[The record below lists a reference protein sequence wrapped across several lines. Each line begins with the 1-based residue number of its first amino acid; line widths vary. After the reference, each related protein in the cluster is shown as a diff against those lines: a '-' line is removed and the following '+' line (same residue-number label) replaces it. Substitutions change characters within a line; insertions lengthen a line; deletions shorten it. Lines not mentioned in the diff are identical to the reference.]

1 MPRGSAHGKLTAW
14 VEPTR
19 PSAVAVGGR
28 SAVRQAAARVA
39 HGPVALLDKHD
50 SACEDA
56 QNRPIGAL
64 IAAKSQS
71 PAELILRASA
81 SLVIYRQ
88 AHKYTGAQRPLFGR
102 CVSHQNQAAVTLR
115 DP

>member
-1 MPRGSAHGKLTAW
+1 MPRGSAHGKLTAG

-28 SAVRQAAARVA
+28 YAVRQAAAQVA
-39 HGPVALLDKHD
+39 HGPVALLDKRD

-64 IAAKSQS
+64 IAAKANRRQNSYS
-71 PAELILRASA
+71 GPSA

-88 AHKYTGAQRPLFGR
+88 AHKCTGAPRPLTCIGM
-102 CVSHQNQAAVTLR
+102 
-115 DP
+115 

>member
-1 MPRGSAHGKLTAW
+1 MPRGSAHGKLTAG

-28 SAVRQAAARVA
+28 NAVRQAAAQVA
-39 HGPVALLDKHD
+39 HGPVALLDKRD

-64 IAAKSQS
+64 IAAKR
-71 PAELILRASA
+71 PAVGRTYTQGAGIVSDMQASA
-81 SLVIYRQ
+81 
-88 AHKYTGAQRPLFGR
+88 
-102 CVSHQNQAAVTLR
+102 
-115 DP
+115 